1 VYILTISYTLIGL
14 FERFI
19 IESYNGGAKRRH
31 EPVGSKASFAGEMP
45 TVFSDLL
52 APRESA
58 HRQLFLDFTIAFDVN
73 DHGANKELRN

>member
-1 VYILTISYTLIGL
+1 
-14 FERFI
+14 
-19 IESYNGGAKRRH
+19 
-31 EPVGSKASFAGEMP
+31 VGSKASFAGEMP